1 VQGVSRRPV
10 EVVGVARDAKYRTV
24 GEGPQPFVYVP
35 AEQAHDDIMWLL
47 VRPRAASAVPAIR
60 ALITSMN
67 PNLPVV
73 RTATLT
79 EMGAVTLFPQRL
91 ASWMTGVIAVTGAFL
106 AAIGLYGLM
115 AFNVGQRTREI
126 GIRMALG
133 ALRSRVVGAVIG
145 SAALLGI
152 IGTALGLI
160 AASLVTGLL
169 TGILYGVKPLDAI
182 SFAGGAL
189 TLGVLV
195 LVATAVPAR
204 RAASVNPVDAL
215 RAE

>member
-1 VQGVSRRPV
+1 
-10 EVVGVARDAKYRTV
+10 
-24 GEGPQPFVYVP
+24 
-35 AEQAHDDIMWLL
+35 
-47 VRPRAASAVPAIR
+47 
-60 ALITSMN
+60 
-67 PNLPVV
+67 
-73 RTATLT
+73 
-79 EMGAVTLFPQRL
+79 MGAVTLFPQRL
-91 ASWMTGVIAVTGAFL
+91 ASWMTEVIAVTGAFL